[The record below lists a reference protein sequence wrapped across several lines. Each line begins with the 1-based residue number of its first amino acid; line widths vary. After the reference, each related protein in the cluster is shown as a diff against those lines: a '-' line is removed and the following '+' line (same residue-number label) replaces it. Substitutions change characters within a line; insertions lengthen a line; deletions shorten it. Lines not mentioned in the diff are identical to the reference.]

1 MGNTAILDIM
11 VAQHGLL
18 EALFQAFKDEFKENP
33 EAAKKFLSEFSWEI
47 KKHFFIEDQAI
58 FALLPW
64 KDSEI
69 LEIVRDLK
77 KEHIIML
84 DKLEK
89 ISENLS
95 DEENNGIENFLKLL
109 TSHREKEEQKLYPL
123 LDEKLSGEEK
133 SLVISRVNEIPIS
146 NK

>member
-1 MGNTAILDIM
+1 MC
-11 VAQHGLL
+11 
-18 EALFQAFKDEFKENP
+18 E
-33 EAAKKFLSEFSWEI
+33 
-47 KKHFFIEDQAI
+47 
-58 FALLPW
+58 
-64 KDSEI
+64 
-69 LEIVRDLK
+69 LK